1 MIIKKYGGY
10 DIEKLE
16 LLGKGT
22 QGWVYKIDSQ
32 KCIKIF
38 KSGDSCKK
46 EVKTLKMA
54 QGDPHFPKVYSY
66 GDRYIV
72 RECIQGIELD
82 KYLEVHPLTLEV
94 SAKLIDVYET
104 LGRVGYSRQDIMLFH
119 VFVTSDNFFRII
131 DTARV
136 MKEKT
141 TYPRR
146 ILEEL
151 NRLGYDKEFL
161 SHVDKLR
168 PDLFRKWVRKK

>member
-1 MIIKKYGGY
+1 VIDIKKYGGY

-22 QGWVYKIDSQ
+22 QGSVYKIDSE

-38 KSGDSCKK
+38 KSGSSCKK

-54 QGDPHFPKVYSY
+54 QGDHHFTRLYGY

-72 RECIQGIELD
+72 RECIHGIELD
-82 KYLEVHPLTLEV
+82 KYLKINPLTLEI
-94 SAKLIDVYET
+94 STKIIDVYET
-104 LGRVGYSRQDIMLFH
+104 LGKVGYSRKDIMLFH
-119 VFVTSDNFFRII
+119 IFVTSDKYFRII

-151 NRLGYDKEFL
+151 RKLGYEKKFL
-161 SHVDKLR
+161 NHVNDIR
-168 PDLFRKWVRKK
+168 PDLYNKWIR